1 MHSVMGI
8 IPAAGLG
15 LRMRSDEEKP
25 FIAIGGRSI
34 LAHTLSVFEA
44 CPAVEGYVLVVE
56 PSRVAS
62 CRALLAGPSRLAEP
76 ENRDPGGQGGSG
88 GPGDPGVPGGAS
100 SDAFPKLAEV
110 VAGGSTRQESVYRG
124 LMALDEDTASVLIH
138 DAARPCVEQG
148 ALEASVQGGARH
160 GAVISATPST
170 DTMKII
176 RDGVV
181 EATADRSSL
190 WRAQTPQT
198 FAYGILRTAHE
209 RAREEGY
216 VGTDDAELVE
226 RAGYVV
232 RVLEG
237 APDNI
242 KVTTAEDLEIAER
255 ILRRQGR
262 I

>member
-1 MHSVMGI
+1 MNSVMGI

-15 LRMRSDEEKP
+15 QRMRSVQEKP
-25 FIAIGGRSI
+25 YIAIGGRSI
-34 LAHTLSVFEA
+34 LAHTLAVFEA
-44 CPAVEGYVLVVE
+44 CPVVDGYVLVVE
-56 PSRVAS
+56 PSRQTS
-62 CRALLAGPSRLAEP
+62 CRAHLAEA
-76 ENRDPGGQGGSG
+76 GGSH
-88 GPGDPGVPGGAS
+88 
-100 SDAFPKLAEV
+100 PKLADV

-124 LMALDEDTASVLIH
+124 LMAIDEGTGSVLIH

-148 ALEASVQGGARH
+148 ALEASVLGGARH
-160 GAVISATPST
+160 GAVISATPAT

-181 EATADRSSL
+181 EATPDRSAL

-198 FAYGILRTAHE
+198 FDYRILRAAHE

-226 RAGYVV
+226 RAGFVV

-237 APDNI
+237 SPDNI

>member
-1 MHSVMGI
+1 MGI

-15 LRMRSDEEKP
+15 QRMRSDEEKP
-25 FIAIGGRSI
+25 YITIGGRSI
-34 LAHTLSVFEA
+34 LAHTLSAFEA
-44 CPAVEGYVLVVE
+44 CQAVAGYVVVVE
-56 PSRVAS
+56 PSRVQFCKAQ
-62 CRALLAGPSRLAEP
+62 LTGPSEP
-76 ENRDPGGQGGSG
+76 SG
-88 GPGDPGVPGGAS
+88 AGCAY
-100 SDAFPKLAEV
+100 PKLAKV

-124 LMALDEDTASVLIH
+124 LMALDDDTGSVLVH
-138 DAARPCVEQG
+138 DAARPCVEPG
-148 ALEASVQGGARH
+148 ALEASVLGCARH
-160 GAVISATPST
+160 GAVIAATPST

-181 EATADRSSL
+181 EATPDRSTI

-198 FAYGILRTAHE
+198 FAYGMLRTAHE

-232 RVLEG
+232 RILES

-242 KVTTAEDLEIAER
+242 KVTTAEDLETAER
-255 ILRRQGR
+255 ILLRQGR

>member
-1 MHSVMGI
+1 MNSAMGI

-15 LRMRSDEEKP
+15 QRMRSDEEKP
-25 FIAIGGRSI
+25 YITIGGRSI

-44 CPAVEGYVLVVE
+44 CQAVEGYVLVVE
-56 PSRVAS
+56 PSRVQFCKAQ
-62 CRALLAGPSRLAEP
+62 LTGPSEP
-76 ENRDPGGQGGSG
+76 SDPGG
-88 GPGDPGVPGGAS
+88 AY
-100 SDAFPKLAEV
+100 PKLAKV

-124 LMALDEDTASVLIH
+124 LMALDDDTGSVLVH
-138 DAARPCVEQG
+138 DAARPCVEPG
-148 ALEASVQGGARH
+148 AFEASVLGCARH
-160 GAVISATPST
+160 GAVIAATPST

-181 EATADRSSL
+181 EATPDRSTI

-198 FAYGILRTAHE
+198 FAYGMLRTAHE
-209 RAREEGY
+209 RAREQGY

-237 APDNI
+237 TPDNI
-242 KVTTAEDLEIAER
+242 KVTTAEDLETAER